1 MKNPMRLAAAL
12 LCTAA
17 CLSSARSEQL
27 SPADRE
33 ALLENLEKIRDDAN
47 SRVDARFRTA
57 IAAYREAMATE
68 ESAYEFYLKCIEKV
82 NFEDQQ
88 RKAADF
94 REWKKKEEDRLK
106 EPGFRLALRYQLR
119 WLVLTLR
126 AASEKTKLSEI
137 TPEAQDVVD
146 AIFQDAPK
154 LGPQI
159 ETLGQP
165 VTSTV
170 FARAYEINGVKSE
183 RWPQSP
189 INLDQFYGQ
198 VIFPSLRVPGKTDAL
213 RSAWIRRI
221 QQESIRVE
229 AMDGEGGG
237 GRRPG
242 QPIGPR
248 GQSVD
253 KFNEETLPDLQWQME
268 MDLFKA
274 GDEKGAAM
282 RMMAHIQ
289 KNLTHRSAR
298 QWGEDLKNLLRPKE
312 ILKDGETPAPVVD
325 GGGA

>member
-1 MKNPMRLAAAL
+1 MRLAAAA

-33 ALLENLEKIRDDAN
+33 ALLENLEKIREDADT
-47 SRVDARFRTA
+47 RVDARFRTA
-57 IAAYREAMATE
+57 IAAYREAMSTE

-94 REWKKKEEDRLK
+94 REWKKKEEERLK

-126 AASEKTKLSEI
+126 AASEKTKLAEI

-170 FARAYEINGVKSE
+170 FARAYEISGVKNE

-189 INLDQFYGQ
+189 INLDQYYGQ
-198 VIFPSLRVPGKTDAL
+198 VVFPSLRVPSRTDAL
-213 RSAWIRRI
+213 RAAWIRRI

-237 GRRPG
+237 GGRRPG

-248 GQSVD
+248 GQAAD
-253 KFNEETLPDLQWQME
+253 KFAQETLPDLQWQME

-274 GDEKGAAM
+274 GDEKAAAM
-282 RMMAHIQ
+282 RMLAHIQ

-298 QWGEDLKNLLRPKE
+298 QWGEDLNNLLKPRELP
-312 ILKDGETPAPVVD
+312 KDGTNPAPVVD
-325 GGGA
+325 GDGT